1 MVVWLKQLKVS
12 LSLLNCFSF
21 TVQLQIQTNLLYTIL
36 HLQNTS
42 PSLTILKTKEN
53 VNILIQNPPPSPY
66 TIKISNKNLR
76 FSIFFVKNKII
87 FEKIKKKTRFIFFSP
102 LLDFPTTYTCII
114 RRVKS
119 TFKFPEFWFA
129 KKPKIDKKSVLQ
141 NMNKR
146 VIKWNINT
154 NILIK

>member
-21 TVQLQIQTNLLYTIL
+21 TVQPDTNKPFIY
-36 HLQNTS
+36 HLKFTEYL
-42 PSLTILKTKEN
+42 SLPHHLKNKGKCKYSNSE
-53 VNILIQNPPPSPY
+53 PPPSPY

>member
-53 VNILIQNPPPSPY
+53 VNILIQNPSPY